1 MVERFPKSLLEFQS
15 LFSSDEICTEYLMER
30 RWPNGFVCP
39 KCHGTSVWRLNS
51 RPLWECRGCGRQTSI
66 TAGTLMAKT
75 KLPLRVWFWAAYLM
89 STHSNG
95 LSALQLK
102 GQLGVDYKTAWL
114 LAAKLRRAMVN
125 PDRSKLGGVVEIDQT
140 EIPFRQENPPLGI
153 GGRQG
158 MITVVGA
165 VEIVDRVTG
174 GPPRWGYNKKL
185 LDTKARRI
193 RLQVIPNNLAPT
205 LDAFVLANIE
215 PGSVILTDDYPSYV
229 NLSRLGYTHDPRTV
243 GLMAAHVVLPWVHRV
258 FALLKRW
265 GLGVYHG
272 LRRKHVQTYLDE
284 YCFRFNRRHWRRVSF
299 EKILGIA
306 SAKPALYSHQITGG
320 RPRNYQRDKT
330 KRLAHLDA
338 QGAAPDRACA
348 SAAPPTVVT

>member
-1 MVERFPKSLLEFQS
+1 VERFPKSLLEFQS
-15 LFSSDEICTEYLMER
+15 LFSTDEVCIEYLVER

-39 KCHGTSVWRLNS
+39 KCRGNSAWRLNS
-51 RPLWECRGCGRQTSI
+51 RPLWECRDCGRQTSI

-75 KLPLRVWFWAAYLM
+75 KLALRVWFWAAYLM

-95 LSALQLK
+95 LSALQLRS
-102 GQLGVDYKTAWL
+102 QLGVDYKTAWL

-125 PDRSKLGGVVEIDQT
+125 PDRSKLGGVIEIDQT
-140 EIPFRQENPPLGI
+140 EIPFRQENPPPGV

-165 VEIVDRVTG
+165 VEIVDRATG
-174 GPPRWGYNKKL
+174 GTPKWAYNKKL
-185 LDTKARRI
+185 LDTTPRRL
-193 RLQVIPNNLAPT
+193 RLQVIPNNLAAT
-205 LDAFVLANIE
+205 LDAFVLANVE
-215 PGSVILTDDYPSYV
+215 PGSVILTDDHASYV
-229 NLSRLGYTHDPRTV
+229 NLSKLGYTHDPKTV

-272 LRRKHVQTYLDE
+272 LRRKHIQTYLDE

-306 SAKPALYSHQITGG
+306 SAKSALYAHQITGG
-320 RPRNYQRDKT
+320 RPRDSHRDKA
-330 KRLAHLDA
+330 KRPPHRNAKAPA
-338 QGAAPDRACA
+338 QIRQ
-348 SAAPPTVVT
+348 APPDVPSVVVT

>member
-1 MVERFPKSLLEFQS
+1 MERFPESLLAFQR
-15 LFSSDEICTEYLMER
+15 LFSTDEVCTEYLAER

-39 KCHGTSVWRLNS
+39 KCQGNSVWRLNS

-125 PDRSKLGGVVEIDQT
+125 PDRSKLAGVVEIDQT
-140 EIPFRQENPPLGI
+140 EIPFRQENPPLGV

-174 GPPRWGYNKKL
+174 GPPRWAYNKKL

-205 LDAFVLANIE
+205 LDAFVLANVE

-229 NLSRLGYTHDPRTV
+229 NLSRRLHARPEDRRTD
-243 GLMAAHVVLPWVHRV
+243 GRPCR
-258 FALLKRW
+258 
-265 GLGVYHG
+265 
-272 LRRKHVQTYLDE
+272 
-284 YCFRFNRRHWRRVSF
+284 
-299 EKILGIA
+299 
-306 SAKPALYSHQITGG
+306 PALGASRL
-320 RPRNYQRDKT
+320 RPAKAVGAR
-330 KRLAHLDA
+330 RLPRPSPKARPELPRRILLPV
-338 QGAAPDRACA
+338 QSPPLAPRLL
-348 SAAPPTVVT
+348 

>member
-1 MVERFPKSLLEFQS
+1 
-15 LFSSDEICTEYLMER
+15 
-30 RWPNGFVCP
+30 
-39 KCHGTSVWRLNS
+39 
-51 RPLWECRGCGRQTSI
+51 
-66 TAGTLMAKT
+66 MAKT
-75 KLPLRVWFWAAYLM
+75 KLPLLVWFWAAYLM

-174 GPPRWGYNKKL
+174 GPPRWAYNTKL
-185 LDTKARRI
+185 LNTKARRI

-205 LDAFVLANIE
+205 LDAFVLANVE

-229 NLSRLGYTHDPRTV
+229 NLSRLGYTHDPKTV

-265 GLGVYHG
+265 GSASTTAFAESTSRPTSTNTASG
-272 LRRKHVQTYLDE
+272 
-284 YCFRFNRRHWRRVSF
+284 S
-299 EKILGIA
+299 IA
-306 SAKPALYSHQITGG
+306 AI
-320 RPRNYQRDKT
+320 
-330 KRLAHLDA
+330 
-338 QGAAPDRACA
+338 GAASPLRK
-348 SAAPPTVVT
+348 S